1 MAYLL
6 KGAMVEYSS
15 DFLGPLPNV
24 VIFQF
29 NPESLSRVQQIP
41 SRSSTARSREMGQ
54 SGEPTYEQISL
65 TAHFSAADELGEE
78 NVLARLTGIGPQLA
92 ALQMMV
98 SPKGTIAGL
107 IGAAVDA
114 IGSLVGL
121 GGDSQAATPIPREK
135 YPKVLFIWG
144 PTRVLPVSITS
155 MTIIE
160 QKFDF
165 VLNPVQA
172 EVQLTLDVLRP
183 DPCSSDVVAR
193 GTLEYSRI
201 ATEVLA
207 MTNLANTAEEVVE
220 MIPF

>member
-6 KGAMVEYSS
+6 KGALVEYSS

-24 VIFQF
+24 VVFQF
-29 NPESLSRVQQIP
+29 NPESLSRAQKIP
-41 SRSSTARSREMGQ
+41 SKSSAARSRESGQ
-54 SGEPTYEQISL
+54 AGEATYEQFSL
-65 TAHFSAADELGEE
+65 TVHFSAADELGDE
-78 NVLARLTGIGPQLA
+78 NPLARFSGIGPQLA

-98 SPKGTIAGL
+98 SPKGSIAGL

-114 IGSLVGL
+114 IGSMVGL
-121 GGDSQAATPIPREK
+121 GGDDPATPIPREK
-135 YPKVLFIWG
+135 YPKILFIWG
-144 PTRVLPVSITS
+144 PARVLPVSITS
-155 MTIIE
+155 MTITE

-172 EVQLTLDVLRP
+172 EVQLTLEVLTP
-183 DPCSSDVVAR
+183 DPCSTDVVAR

-201 ATEVLA
+201 ATEALA

-220 MIPF
+220 LIPF